1 MRKENTQNTKQIIA
15 LDFFCG
21 CGGVAHGMIKAGI
34 KVLAGFDN
42 NSKLK
47 SNFERN
53 NPGAKFVEAD
63 IANKEKLIEDIKD
76 VLRNHKKSFKI
87 FSACAPCQPFSL
99 HNRNYENDDRKN
111 LMLSFINVIGSLPKR
126 FRPNVIFAEN
136 VGPMKKRGEHVV
148 SAVLKKLTAL
158 DYCILPPKVINAYEF
173 GVPQN
178 RKRLIYV
185 ALRRENLIHED
196 RFSWD
201 YLYKHYK
208 EEGGTVQQAIGRLPP
223 IPAGLK
229 VNEEDPLHITRC
241 LSEKN
246 LRRIKQITVPGGSRN
261 MWDKRLNLTCYENH
275 EGHRDVYGR
284 MNWNKPAPT
293 LTCRCISISNG
304 RFGHPEQDRA
314 ISIREAAILQT
325 MDDFLFEKPILMT
338 NIAQQIGNA
347 VPPKLAEKFGKYF
360 LELIK

>member
-1 MRKENTQNTKQIIA
+1 MRKNSSDNNGQIVA

-21 CGGVAHGMIKAGI
+21 CGGVAKGMTKAGV

-42 NSKLK
+42 NPRLK
-47 SNFERN
+47 GNFELN
-53 NPGAKFVEAD
+53 NSGAEFIATD
-63 IANKEKLIEDIKD
+63 ISNKEEMINSIKKA
-76 VLRNHKKSFKI
+76 LKAHILNKKI

-99 HNRNYENDDRKN
+99 HNRNHENDTRKN
-111 LMLSFINVIGSLPKR
+111 LMLSFINIIDELPDKL
-126 FRPNVIFAEN
+126 RPNVIFAEN
-136 VGPMKKRGEHVV
+136 VGPMKKRGEYVI
-148 SAVLKKLTAL
+148 SEVLKKLTAL
-158 DYCILPPKVINAYEF
+158 NYCILPPKVINAYEF

-185 ALRRENLIHED
+185 AILKIDLINVD
-196 RFSWD
+196 KFSWD
-201 YLYKHYK
+201 YLYKHYR
-208 EEGGTVQQAIGRLPP
+208 EEGGDVRRAIGHLLP

-229 VNEEDPLHITRC
+229 INDKDPLHLTRC

-246 LRRIKQITVPGGSRN
+246 LHRIKQITIPGGSRN
-261 MWDKRLNLTCYENH
+261 MWEKRLNLSCYENH
-275 EGHRDVYGR
+275 KGHRDVYGR
-284 MNWNKPAPT
+284 MSWDKPAPT

-325 MDDFLFEKPILMT
+325 MDDFQFEEPILMT

-347 VPPKLAEKFGKYF
+347 VPPKLAEKFGKYI
-360 LELIK
+360 LELLG